1 MGYEAVGAE
10 PSVVSTID
18 KTARLRYIIGFIPQ
32 KTGPR
37 VGTGSVGEIVRFSM
51 LTLDPGP
58 ADS

>member
-1 MGYEAVGAE
+1 VVVG
-10 PSVVSTID
+10 PSVVSAID
-18 KTARLRYIIGFIPQ
+18 KTAQFRYIIGFIPQ

-37 VGTGSVGEIVRFSM
+37 VRTGSVGEIVRFSM